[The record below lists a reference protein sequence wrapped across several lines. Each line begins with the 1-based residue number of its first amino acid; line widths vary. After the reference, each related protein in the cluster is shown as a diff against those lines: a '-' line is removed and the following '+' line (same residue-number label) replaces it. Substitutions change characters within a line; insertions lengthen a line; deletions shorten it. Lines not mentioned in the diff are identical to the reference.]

1 MKKLFLLSALLVFT
15 FGFGQN
21 SDEFNFDDIRNISSA
36 KLFKKFC
43 FENEF
48 VYVDGNSDWRF
59 MYAKGYIK
67 GSDSDKDKANIWA
80 FYYSN
85 SKTLSFQF
93 SRNYDG
99 SSVPSFQNIL
109 NQVKKQCKFY
119 DFKDDYGDEYIC
131 YSCSNSSYKGK
142 IGFFRG
148 KDGLDYIETFDF

>member
-1 MKKLFLLSALLVFT
+1 MKKLLLIFALLVFT

-21 SDEFNFDDIRNISSA
+21 SGTFNFDDIRNISSA

-48 VYVDGNSDWRF
+48 VYVDGNSDWALQ
-59 MYAKGYIK
+59 YAKGYTK
-67 GSDSDKDKANIWA
+67 GSNSDEDKAIIWA
-80 FYYSN
+80 WYYSN

-93 SRNYDG
+93 SRSYDG
-99 SSVPSFQNIL
+99 SSAPSFQNIL

-119 DFKDDYGDEYIC
+119 DFKDYYGDEYIC

-142 IGFFRG
+142 IGFLRD
-148 KDGLDYIETFDF
+148 KDGNDYVRTFDF